1 MAIDKILA
9 TRQEV
14 TITNGEIQS
23 DGVHVNGNKKKP
35 EKPLM
40 GPDQPLP
47 HVSELNVSTAASV
60 ENLLNDIVGS
70 LRVSGGCVVRN
81 MIGKDVL
88 DQLDAEITPHLKA
101 AKPAPGT
108 VLSLATIC
116 YSLISSALTYH
127 FERRELLA
135 SSDEKSHGMHGK
147 IQSIC
152 EPYSWKPNLAED
164 WRAFSDQ

>member
-1 MAIDKILA
+1 MAIDKISAA
-9 TRQEV
+9 TQDV
-14 TITNGEIQS
+14 IMTNGEIQS
-23 DGVHVNGNKKKP
+23 DGVHVNSNQKKP

-47 HVSELNVSTAASV
+47 HVSQLDVSTAVSV
-60 ENLLNDIVGS
+60 EKLLDDIVGS

-108 VLSLATIC
+108 LFSLSTIC
-116 YSLISSALTYH
+116 YSLISSALT
-127 FERRELLA
+127 
-135 SSDEKSHGMHGK
+135 SH
-147 IQSIC
+147 S
-152 EPYSWKPNLAED
+152 
-164 WRAFSDQ
+164 